1 MSDESRP
8 RARRVLRAVGIG
20 VAVVSVVA
28 LAAVAGAAA
37 LGLGLGRE
45 TSAQSDSGPEPPA
58 ATAQVTRRDLVNE
71 ATVEARVSFGAATPL
86 VSAAAGMVTWLA
98 PVGTVIDRGDPVLR
112 ANERPVPLFYGSVP
126 LFRPLADKARGRD
139 VRQIERNLRALGYVG
154 FTADDL
160 WTPETTKAVKRW
172 QHNHEL
178 PETGTIAAGQVIFTP
193 AAVRV
198 AGHTV
203 RPGASAAGELMTV
216 TSTEPAVVAELEPGT
231 AGWARP
237 GVKVTVQVPEGP
249 ALTGEVSSAG
259 NAASGSSEEADQTRQ
274 ITISVRDPD
283 QLGRTADAP
292 VQVRHVVSQRKGVLT
307 VPVAALLALAEG
319 GYGVEVVEP
328 AGTRVVAVELGL
340 VSDGQVEVKGEVEDG
355 MTVGMP
361 A

>member
-1 MSDESRP
+1 
-8 RARRVLRAVGIG
+8 
-20 VAVVSVVA
+20 
-28 LAAVAGAAA
+28 
-37 LGLGLGRE
+37 
-45 TSAQSDSGPEPPA
+45 
-58 ATAQVTRRDLVNE
+58 
-71 ATVEARVSFGAATPL
+71 
-86 VSAAAGMVTWLA
+86 VTWLA
-98 PVGTVIDRGDPVLR
+98 PVGTVIGRGDPVLR
-112 ANERPVPLFYGSVP
+112 ADERPVPLFYGSVP
-126 LFRPLADKARGRD
+126 LFRPLADKAEGRD
-139 VRQIERNLRALGYVG
+139 VRQIERNLRALGYAG

-172 QHNHEL
+172 QHNHDL
-178 PETGTIAAGQVIFTP
+178 PETGTIAVGQVVFAP

-216 TSTEPAVVAELEPGT
+216 TGTDPVVVAELEPGT
-231 AGWARP
+231 DGWARP
-237 GVKVTVQVPEGP
+237 GVRVTVQAPGGP
-249 ALTGEVSSAG
+249 ALTGEVSSTG
-259 NAASGSSEEADQTRQ
+259 IAASGSSEEEPGQVKQVTV
-274 ITISVRDPD
+274 SVRDPD
-283 QLGRTADAP
+283 RLGRTADAP

-340 VSDGQVEVKGEVEDG
+340 VSDGQVEVKGDVEDG